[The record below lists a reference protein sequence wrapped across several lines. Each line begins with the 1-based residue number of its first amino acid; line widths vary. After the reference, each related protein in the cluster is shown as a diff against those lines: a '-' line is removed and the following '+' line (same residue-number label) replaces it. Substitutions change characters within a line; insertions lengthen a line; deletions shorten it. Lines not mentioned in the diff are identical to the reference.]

1 MRLFALLLAFLAVP
15 AWADAPPAPA
25 SLEDILRQ
33 ARERAAEMA
42 AVDRQREA
50 RFLAEKERRAQML
63 AQARAA
69 LAKERRRG
77 EALKNRFEENR
88 RTIARLKERLKKE
101 AGDLTELFGV
111 ARQGARDSA
120 GLLRDSLVS
129 AQYPERLEV
138 LAQVADA
145 KRLPSTQA
153 LEGLW
158 LALLEEVAQS
168 GRIDRF
174 QATVVDAAG
183 EEKTQEVVR
192 VGTFAALVAPGRYL
206 RYLPAS
212 TRLVELGRQPQR
224 AVQERAA
231 EWLAARADLAP
242 LDIDPTRGAL
252 LSVLVRQPGL
262 WARIREGGVVAY
274 LILAVGALALLVAL
288 ERAWVLWRTERRVN
302 AQRGS
307 ETARPDNPLG
317 RILAVADEARG
328 LDSEALALRLEEAI
342 QKELP
347 RVERGLPTL
356 AILAAVAPLL
366 GLLGTVAGMIDTF
379 QAITLFG
386 TNDPKYLS
394 GGISQALVTTELG
407 LVVAIPLLLLH
418 AWLSGRGERI
428 AQALDQEAAGMVAR
442 RAEARGHGA

>member
-1 MRLFALLLAFLAVP
+1 MRGFVLLLACLAMPV
-15 AWADAPPAPA
+15 WADAPSAPTT
-25 SLEDILRQ
+25 LEDILRQ

-50 RFLAEKERRAQML
+50 RFLAEKARRAELL

-69 LAKERRRG
+69 LAEEKRRG

-88 RTIARLKERLKKE
+88 RTIARLKERLQKE

-129 AQYPERLEV
+129 AQYPERLSA

-174 QATVVDAAG
+174 QTTVVDAAG
-183 EEKTQEVVR
+183 EEKTQTVVR
-192 VGTFAALVAPGRYL
+192 VGTFAALLEPGRYL

-212 TRLVELGRQPQR
+212 TRLVELGRQPAR
-224 AVQERAA
+224 SVQERAA
-231 EWLAARADLAP
+231 AWLAATADLAP

-252 LSVLVRQPGL
+252 LAVLVHQPGL

-274 LILAVGALALLVAL
+274 LILALGALALLLAL
-288 ERAWVLWRTERRVN
+288 ERAWVLWRTERRVR

-317 RILAVADEARG
+317 RILAVADEARA

-394 GGISQALVTTELG
+394 GGISQALITTELG

-418 AWLSGRGERI
+418 AWLAGRGERI
-428 AQALDQEAAGMVAR
+428 AQVLDQEAAGMVAR
-442 RAEARGHGA
+442 RAEARGHDG